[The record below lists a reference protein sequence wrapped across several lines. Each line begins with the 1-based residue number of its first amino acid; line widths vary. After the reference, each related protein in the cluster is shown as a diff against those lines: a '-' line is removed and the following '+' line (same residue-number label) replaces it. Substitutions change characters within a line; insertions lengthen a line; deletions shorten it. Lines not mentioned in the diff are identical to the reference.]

1 MGFRSRSESA
11 REGNT
16 PRENPHA
23 VRNSAND
30 KGTKGGNR
38 RGQRG
43 RHNEKDTRGE
53 ALQRGTVSRGYQQRR
68 PDDRDNRGRGH
79 GRDRGQQSRQG
90 SSGDKVRDQVLQVI
104 REVTQEGAFANLVL
118 PKALKQ
124 SQFKGRDAAFAT
136 ELTYGTLRALGLLDA
151 VIAKAAGRPVAKIDS
166 MVLDILRLGTYQI
179 LRTRVD
185 DHAAVDTSV
194 NLAKANGEGKA
205 SGFVNG
211 VLRTI
216 TRTSVEDWLD
226 KVAGGDSITDLG
238 LRHAHPGWIA
248 AAFNSAL
255 GGTDATPAPDLEA
268 ALAADDQRPLV
279 HLAARPGQMSAE
291 ELALVTGGDEGKF
304 SPYAVYLAEGSPG
317 DVEPV
322 RDRLASVQDEGSQLI
337 GLALVRA
344 QVGDSGVDNGRWLD
358 LCAGPGGKTAFIA
371 SWAVAENARVD
382 AVEVAA
388 HRAKL
393 VSSAV
398 DSLPVNVHVGD
409 GRRVRDISGL
419 DVPEHGFDRV
429 LVDAPCTGLGA
440 LRRRPEARWFKQPG
454 DVVNLVAL
462 QKELLTSALQVTSP
476 GGVVIYSTCSPHQA
490 ETTDV
495 VRAVADKTEAEI
507 LNVRELLPEL
517 EGTDA
522 AARLSDASRTED
534 PHFVQLWPHRHGTDA
549 MFIAALRPKA
559 I

>member
-11 REGNT
+11 RQGHT

-23 VRNSAND
+23 VRPHS
-30 KGTKGGNR
+30 GEQGPKGGSWK
-38 RGQRG
+38 GQRG
-43 RHNEKDTRGE
+43 RQEFDRNRKARDN
-53 ALQRGTVSRGYQQRR
+53 RGTVSRGYQQRR
-68 PDDRDNRGRGH
+68 PER
-79 GRDRGQQSRQG
+79 QQQKASQQG
-90 SSGDKVRDQVLQVI
+90 SGDKVRDVVLQVI

-124 SQFKGRDAAFAT
+124 KAIKGRDAAFAT

-151 VIAKAAGRPVAKIDS
+151 VIAKAAGRPVSKIDS
-166 MVLDILRLGTYQI
+166 MVLDILRLGAYQI

-194 NLAKANGEGKA
+194 KLAKANGETKA

-216 TRTSVEDWLD
+216 TRTPAGEWPER
-226 KVAGGDSITDLG
+226 VAGGGSIADLG

-248 AAFNSAL
+248 AAFNAAL

-268 ALAADDQRPLV
+268 ALAADDERPLV
-279 HLAARPGQMSAE
+279 HLAARPGQISAE
-291 ELALVTGGDEGKF
+291 ELALVTGGDEGRF
-304 SPYAVYLAEGSPG
+304 SPYAVYLPAGSPSE
-317 DVEPV
+317 VEPV

-337 GLALVRA
+337 ALAFLRA
-344 QVGDSGVDNGRWLD
+344 SIAPEGREDSGRWLD

-371 SWAVAENARVD
+371 SWAVAEQARVD
-382 AVEVAA
+382 AIEVAP

-398 DSLPVNVHVGD
+398 DHLPVSVHVGD
-409 GRRVRDISGL
+409 GRKVGDISGI
-419 DVPEHGFDRV
+419 DVPAGGFDRV

-440 LRRRPEARWFKQPG
+440 LRRRPEARWFKQPE
-454 DVVNLVAL
+454 DVANLVAL
-462 QKELLTSALQVTSP
+462 QKELLTSALDITAA

-495 VRAVADKTEAEI
+495 VRAVADKTGAEI
-507 LNVRELLPEL
+507 LDAREFVPEL
-517 EGTDA
+517 EGTDS
-522 AARLSDASRTED
+522 AARLSNAERTVDSR
-534 PHFVQLWPHRHGTDA
+534 FVQLWPHRHGTDA
-549 MFIAALRPKA
+549 MFIAALRPQETPGPH
-559 I
+559 

>member
-11 REGNT
+11 RQGQT

-23 VRNSAND
+23 IRSEAGN
-30 KGTKGGNR
+30 KGSHQASR

-43 RHNEKDTRGE
+43 RQEFGHSHKASDN
-53 ALQRGTVSRGYQQRR
+53 RGTVSRGYQQRR
-68 PDDRDNRGRGH
+68 PQRKQEKPR
-79 GRDRGQQSRQG
+79 QQG
-90 SSGDKVRDQVLQVI
+90 SGDKVRDVVLQVI

-124 SQFKGRDAAFAT
+124 YSIKGRDAAFAT

-194 NLAKANGEGKA
+194 RLAKANGEGKA

-216 TRTSVEDWLD
+216 TRTSAAEWTER
-226 KVAGGDSITDLG
+226 VAGGDSIADLG
-238 LRHAHPGWIA
+238 LKHAHPGWIA
-248 AAFNSAL
+248 TAFNSAL
-255 GGTDATPAPDLEA
+255 GGTDATPATDLED
-268 ALAADDQRPLV
+268 ALAADDERPQV
-279 HLAARPGQMSAE
+279 HLAARPGQISAE
-291 ELALVTGGDEGKF
+291 ELALVTGGEEGKF
-304 SPYAVYLAEGSPG
+304 SPYAVYLPAGSPSE
-317 DVEPV
+317 VEPV
-322 RDRLASVQDEGSQLI
+322 RDRMASVQDEGSQLI
-337 GLALVRA
+337 ALALLRA
-344 QVGDSGVDNGRWLD
+344 GLVPEDRKDNGRWLD

-371 SWAVAENARVD
+371 SWAVAEQARVD
-382 AVEVAA
+382 AVEVAP
-388 HRAKL
+388 HRANL

-398 DSLPVNVHVGD
+398 DNLPVTVHVGD
-409 GRRVRDISGL
+409 GRKVREIADM
-419 DVPEHGFDRV
+419 DVPCVGFDRV

-440 LRRRPEARWFKQPG
+440 LRRRPEARWFKQPE
-454 DVVNLVAL
+454 DVVSLAAL
-462 QKELLTSALQVTSP
+462 QKELLTSALSITSL

-495 VRAVADKTEAEI
+495 VRAVADRTGAEI
-507 LNVRELLPEL
+507 LDVRKFLPEL

-522 AARLSDASRTED
+522 AARLSTEERTVD
-534 PHFVQLWPHRHGTDA
+534 PRFVQLWPHRHGTDA
-549 MFIAALRPKA
+549 MFIAALRPHDPA
-559 I
+559 RSSIG